1 LIGIGARGALPFNVM
16 TGIDPA
22 IMKAFAD
29 IHGADPQVNPRVKA
43 GMEAPV
49 LRVLAES
56 DFISHDEHARHPHY
70 QSFAIPYDIPYI
82 CLTPL
87 ERRNDMLIGLAVVR
101 SQKQGHVTDKQ
112 REVFGAVAPHVR
124 AAVRTQI
131 ALEGHGAALLAGAME
146 AISVP
151 LFVCDAA
158 GNVEAFTP
166 AAEALI
172 AGCTGLQLKSGQL
185 QAARPADATALS
197 EAFDAAIH
205 SHGKPGQPPVQTVVI
220 RCTEQQDSLPIVLDV
235 MPLRASHRPFSFTS
249 RLLVIAR
256 SARARSE
263 RTSAILQAAYA
274 LTSAEADIAL
284 QLSAGKSVES
294 IATCREVTVGT
305 VRAQIKTLLAKVGV
319 NRQVELVA
327 RLNQL

>member
-1 LIGIGARGALPFNVM
+1 M
-16 TGIDPA
+16 
-22 IMKAFAD
+22 
-29 IHGADPQVNPRVKA
+29 Q
-43 GMEAPV
+43 APV
-49 LRVLAES
+49 LKVLAES
-56 DFISHDEHARHPHY
+56 DFISRDEYARHPHY
-70 QSFAIPYDIPYI
+70 QSFAIPHDIPYI

-87 ERRNDMLIGLAVVR
+87 ERRDDMLIGLAVVR
-101 SQKQGHVTDKQ
+101 SQKQGHVTDRQ
-112 REVFGAVAPHVR
+112 REIFGAVAPHVR

-131 ALEGHGAALLAGAME
+131 ALEGHGAALLTGAME

-151 LFVCDAA
+151 LFVCDSV
-158 GNVEAFTP
+158 GHVEAFTP

-185 QAARPADATALS
+185 QAARPADAKALND
-197 EAFDAAIH
+197 AFDAATH
-205 SHGKPGQPPVQTVVI
+205 SHGKPGQPPVRTVVI

-235 MPLRASHRPFSFTS
+235 MALRSSHRPFSFMP

-263 RTSAILQAAYA
+263 RTSTILQAAYA

-284 QLSAGKSVES
+284 QLAEGKSVES
-294 IATCREVTVGT
+294 IAVSREVAVGT
-305 VRAQIKTLLAKVGV
+305 VRAQIKGLLAKVGV